1 MAVFLLLGTGLGL
14 CFHYVIA
21 GHYAGAAWPL
31 SGFGERPDLV
41 VNDYVRPLGI
51 SSKLAPFDNI
61 RAYLPFEAV
70 PYGPF
75 GLLVYAGLAQLPM
88 AWATVLYLGGFL
100 LFFFFLVDRSL
111 DGLELPERFLIA
123 IPLVFCSYPVLF
135 LLDRGNADGWVFVW
149 IYLALTGYQW
159 GASAV
164 YCW

>member
-75 GLLVYAGLAQLPM
+75 GLLVYAGLAQLPSCPKIQTNSRP
-88 AWATVLYLGGFL
+88 ARRYV
-100 LFFFFLVDRSL
+100 S
-111 DGLELPERFLIA
+111 E
-123 IPLVFCSYPVLF
+123 
-135 LLDRGNADGWVFVW
+135 
-149 IYLALTGYQW
+149 
-159 GASAV
+159 
-164 YCW
+164 